1 MQKNNLKSQFLLRE
15 DITYLNFGAF
25 GACPKPV
32 LEKQH
37 QIQEEVEEDPTLFMT
52 EKLPRYLKD
61 ARIALSGFLKCD
73 PDDVVYVTNPSY
85 GVNIVAKSLHLNSGD
100 EVLATELEYGACDR
114 TWEYYCRQK
123 GAVYVRQKIRF
134 PIESREDFI
143 SQFVQGIASK
153 TKLIFISHITSSTGL
168 LLPVHEICQ
177 IAKEK
182 SIPTFIDGA
191 HAPGQVALNLSE
203 LDPDFYT
210 GACHKWM
217 LAPKGSS
224 FLYVKKE
231 LQNLL
236 DPLLISWGYN
246 SDNPS
251 DSRFLDYHQLQGT
264 KDYSA
269 FLTVPTAINFMKEN
283 NWDDVRTECKTITQ
297 NHAERFCK
305 LLNATPLSPVTDDF
319 IAQLYSIRL
328 QINAPE
334 KLHDV
339 LYNKY
344 KIQVPVMPHNNTWYL
359 RYSINAF
366 NSNDD
371 LDKLYD
377 AMEEII
383 KNKVPV
389 Q

>member
-1 MQKNNLKSQFLLRE
+1 MQTNNLKSQFFLRK

-32 LEKQH
+32 LERYQRF
-37 QIQEEVEEDPTLFMT
+37 QEEVEEDPTHFMLV
-52 EKLPRYLKD
+52 KLPQYLNET
-61 ARIALSGFLKCD
+61 RTALANFLQCSS
-73 PDDVVYVTNPSY
+73 DDVVFVTNPSY
-85 GVNIVAKSLHLNSGD
+85 GVNIIAKSLNLKVGD
-100 EVLATELEYGACDR
+100 EVLATDLEYGACDR
-114 TWEYYCRQK
+114 TWEYYCRRK

-134 PIESREDFI
+134 PITSKEDFL
-143 SQFVQGIASK
+143 SQFLEGITPK
-153 TKLIFISHITSSTGL
+153 TKLIFISQITSATGL
-168 LLPVHEICQ
+168 RLPVHEICAF
-177 IAKEK
+177 AKERG
-182 SIPTFIDGA
+182 ILTFIDGA
-191 HAPGQVALNLSE
+191 HAPGQLAVNLSE
-203 LDPDFYT
+203 LQADFYV

-231 LQNLL
+231 LQDSL

-246 SDNPS
+246 SDHPS

-283 NWDDVRTECKTITQ
+283 DWDSFREVCKTITQ
-297 NHAERFCK
+297 KNADRFCK

-319 IAQLYSIRL
+319 IAQLYSISL
-328 QINAPE
+328 NVNSPE

-339 LYNKY
+339 LYEKY
-344 KIQVPVMPHNNTWYL
+344 KIQIPIMLQGNTFYL

-366 NSNDD
+366 NSSDD
-371 LDKLYD
+371 LDKLYE
-377 AMEEII
+377 ALEEIT
-383 KNKVPV
+383 KNKKM
-389 Q
+389 